1 MTPSY
6 AGVYLLD
13 APYAIDREYDY
24 LIPRSL
30 CDVVHR
36 GSFVTVPFG
45 NGNRKHLALVVEVK
59 DSSPYPKHKPVLSV
73 SSDSIA
79 LYIMSFSSTSSL
91 GTAITAPGIVL

>member
-13 APYAIDREYDY
+13 APFAIDRVYDY

-45 NGNRKHLALVVEVK
+45 NGNRKHLALVASVK
-59 DSSPYPKHKPVLSV
+59 EESPFPKHIPTLSLLRSV
-73 SSDSIA
+73 
-79 LYIMSFSSTSSL
+79 FWSTRPRL
-91 GTAITAPGIVL
+91 CRTRRLNLP

>member
-13 APYAIDREYDY
+13 APFAIDRVYDY

-45 NGNRKHLALVVEVK
+45 NGNRKHLALVAEVR
-59 DSSPYPKHKPVLSV
+59 DHSPHQRHKPLLSV
-73 SSDSIA
+73 STDRIA
-79 LYIMSFSSTSSL
+79 LSEHMMGL
-91 GTAITAPGIVL
+91 AHLRLRPELL